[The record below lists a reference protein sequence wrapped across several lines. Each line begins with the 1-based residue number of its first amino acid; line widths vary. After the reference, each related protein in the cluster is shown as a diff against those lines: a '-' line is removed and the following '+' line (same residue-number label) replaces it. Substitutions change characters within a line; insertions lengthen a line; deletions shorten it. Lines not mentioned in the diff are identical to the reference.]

1 MKKKKNYT
9 FSECILTAG
18 AAIMVLSM
26 AALSAKQMTS
36 AQIQAAACSSS
47 LQTIGQAIASYA
59 ADYKDDL
66 PHSVNYSYPWA
77 KRYPDS
83 RNIGVLAQE
92 WLVNLEYVPL
102 KTMRDGCPA
111 YPAKQPKYM
120 KICGYAYNAYLGR
133 YKKDGKPGD
142 GPSCWYKNFPAQ
154 KLSRI
159 QDPDIKFIM
168 ADTVNYL
175 WLAYIAK
182 DGKND
187 WRHESK
193 TNFLHFDGSV
203 EGLSEKDFSFTPGKE
218 CSFSQE
224 EVAARLYPQG
234 GSL

>member
-47 LQTIGQAIASYA
+47 LRTIGQAIASYA

-92 WLVNLEYVPL
+92 WLVNLE
-102 KTMRDGCPA
+102 
-111 YPAKQPKYM
+111 
-120 KICGYAYNAYLGR
+120 
-133 YKKDGKPGD
+133 
-142 GPSCWYKNFPAQ
+142 
-154 KLSRI
+154 
-159 QDPDIKFIM
+159 
-168 ADTVNYL
+168 
-175 WLAYIAK
+175 
-182 DGKND
+182 
-187 WRHESK
+187 
-193 TNFLHFDGSV
+193 
-203 EGLSEKDFSFTPGKE
+203 
-218 CSFSQE
+218 
-224 EVAARLYPQG
+224 
-234 GSL
+234 

>member
-1 MKKKKNYT
+1 
-9 FSECILTAG
+9 
-18 AAIMVLSM
+18 
-26 AALSAKQMTS
+26 
-36 AQIQAAACSSS
+36 
-47 LQTIGQAIASYA
+47 
-59 ADYKDDL
+59 
-66 PHSVNYSYPWA
+66 
-77 KRYPDS
+77 
-83 RNIGVLAQE
+83 
-92 WLVNLEYVPL
+92 
-102 KTMRDGCPA
+102 MRDGCPA